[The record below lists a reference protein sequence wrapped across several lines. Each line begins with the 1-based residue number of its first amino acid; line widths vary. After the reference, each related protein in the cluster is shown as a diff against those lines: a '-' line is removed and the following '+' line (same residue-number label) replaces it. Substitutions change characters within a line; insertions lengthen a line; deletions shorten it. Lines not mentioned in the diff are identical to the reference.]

1 MKNRPIAALSLS
13 VTLALGSA
21 GLAFAQGGP
30 QANPGSAPPNVP
42 LKSPDQM
49 GPGPLA
55 QGQNSFTRDEARSR
69 IEQAGYTR
77 VAGLIQDAQ
86 GLWHA
91 RAMRDGRPVNVALD
105 YKGDVA
111 PQ

>member
-1 MKNRPIAALSLS
+1 MTKLSILALSLS
-13 VTLALGSA
+13 LALGSA
-21 GLAFAQGGP
+21 GLARAQAEP
-30 QANPGSAPPNVP
+30 QSNPGSAPPNAP

-49 GPGPLA
+49 SPGPLA

>member
-1 MKNRPIAALSLS
+1 MKKLPIAPVAL
-13 VTLALGSA
+13 AFAMAAA
-21 GLAFAQGGP
+21 GLASAQGTP
-30 QANPGSAPPNVP
+30 LSNPGSAPPNAP

-69 IEQAGYTR
+69 IERAGYTR

>member
-1 MKNRPIAALSLS
+1 MKKLPIVVLSLS
-13 VTLALGSA
+13 VALATG
-21 GLAFAQGGP
+21 GLAVAQSGP
-30 QANPGSAPPNVP
+30 QSNPGAASPNVA
-42 LKSPDQM
+42 LRSPDQVS
-49 GPGPLA
+49 PGPLA

-69 IEQAGYTR
+69 IEQAGYSR

-91 RAMRDGRPVNVALD
+91 RAIRDGRPVNVALD

>member
-1 MKNRPIAALSLS
+1 MNKLPIVALCLSLA
-13 VTLALGSA
+13 VGSA
-21 GLAFAQGGP
+21 GLAHAQGEP
-30 QANPGSAPPNVP
+30 QPNPGSAPAN
-42 LKSPDQM
+42 LALRSPSQV

-55 QGQNSFTRDEARSR
+55 QGQNSYTRDEARSR

>member
-1 MKNRPIAALSLS
+1 MKKLPVIALSLS
-13 VTLALGSA
+13 FAMATA
-21 GLAFAQGGP
+21 GLAVAQGEP
-30 QANPGSAPPNVP
+30 QSNPGSAPPNVAF
-42 LKSPDQM
+42 KSPDQI

-69 IEQAGYTR
+69 IEQAGYSR
-77 VAGLIQDAQ
+77 VEGLIQDAQ

>member
-1 MKNRPIAALSLS
+1 MKKLPILVVSLSLA
-13 VTLALGSA
+13 LASA
-21 GLAFAQGGP
+21 GLAYAQGEP
-30 QANPGSAPPNVP
+30 QSNPGSAPPNAP

-55 QGQNSFTRDEARSR
+55 QGQNSFTRDQARSR
-69 IEQAGYTR
+69 IEQAGYSR

-91 RAMRDGRPVNVALD
+91 RATRDGRPVNVALD

>member
-1 MKNRPIAALSLS
+1 MKKRPVIVLCLIFAMA
-13 VTLALGSA
+13 TA
-21 GLAFAQGGP
+21 GLAVAQSEP
-30 QANPGSAPPNVP
+30 QSNPGSAPPNAP
-42 LKSPDQM
+42 LKSPDQVD
-49 GPGPLA
+49 PGPLA

-69 IEQAGYTR
+69 IEQAGYSR

>member
-1 MKNRPIAALSLS
+1 MKKLPLIVLSLS
-13 VTLALGSA
+13 VAMATA
-21 GLAFAQGGP
+21 GLAVAQGGP
-30 QANPGSAPPNVP
+30 QSNPGSASPNVA
-42 LKSPDQM
+42 LKSPDQI